1 MDHQGPDLLSCQVCV
16 CTFPDMA
23 QCDSTKQ
30 YFPYFSKFW
39 VSALCLSVLKTIQ
52 DISICIT
59 QACPNAAES
68 YLNSSCNIT
77 LNKSI
82 FYLPKSYHNLFMR
95 RRAREYGG
103 KKFVHILC
111 LPKTYNNLFMR
122 RRREHGGKK
131 STKRSR
137 SKWWL
142 YSVWLLF
149 YFWIMGIYCQSLG
162 KCSLIFHFSS
172 VILNCYSIFCVWY
185 VLLYL
190 NIFDHMLW
198 LPWLWVHTW
207 HIHLHVSISPRDLA

>member
-1 MDHQGPDLLSCQVCV
+1 MFVPFQTWPSVIARNNIFHISLNSESLPSVYLFLRQ
-16 CTFPDMA
+16 
-23 QCDSTKQ
+23 
-30 YFPYFSKFW
+30 SKISPF
-39 VSALCLSVLKTIQ
+39 VLPKLVQTLQ
-52 DISICIT
+52 KVTS
-59 QACPNAAES
+59 
-68 YLNSSCNIT
+68 NSSCNIT

-142 YSVWLLF
+142 YSVWLSF